1 MSAKNGFLEEQEMV
15 ELAERRSFSN
25 RTEAPEK
32 YSQRRGRR
40 GVSHP
45 LWLVKNDSKR
55 DFAGRLAKKTS
66 ADEGV
71 EECCYCLVELSH
83 NLFDVEAWQHY
94 RKLSDE
100 SFEIYCSEVL
110 HISAEQAERLKLIRD
125 RCLPPR
131 GGLDRSSIGCF
142 REPRF
147 WQARRKTTISDNGFD
162 HGTMKKN
169 WCCKSIHVPPHVL
182 TSLALSQYHFSTP
195 EIRLLMRQIL
205 GYALSGRTIKRLA
218 KSAGHRLK
226 RGRPV

>member
-1 MSAKNGFLEEQEMV
+1 MSAKNGFLEEQKMV

-25 RTEAPEK
+25 RTEAPGK
-32 YSQRRGRR
+32 YSQRRERR

-83 NLFDVEAWQHY
+83 NLFDVEAWRHY
-94 RKLSDE
+94 RKLGYE

-131 GGLDRSSIGCF
+131 G
-142 REPRF
+142 
-147 WQARRKTTISDNGFD
+147 
-162 HGTMKKN
+162 KKGP
-169 WCCKSIHVPPHVL
+169 WTVL
-182 TSLALSQYHFSTP
+182 Q
-195 EIRLLMRQIL
+195 L
-205 GYALSGRTIKRLA
+205 GVSGSRDSGRREEKRLSLTTVSITA
-218 KSAGHRLK
+218 L
-226 RGRPV
+226 